1 MLKLEKEILSK
12 NEQIRSLGKDV
23 RKSNEECSGHQNRVK
38 EVSREKNQRIE
49 LLKEEF
55 KVQLEAAKR
64 HQREKEEVE
73 ERCLRLKRDLSL
85 VRHEK
90 KLAEDLS
97 ANEQERLRRRLKEVG
112 EQLEQANKECARLRG
127 KDAHKDGEVKRLRR
141 EVEEKDERIRELTKG
156 LASGPRAQT
165 EASVPSGLDPHS
177 KLGFELYEREQ
188 RRKHDAMQ
196 QSLYRLQEK
205 LDARVATSRKYK
217 EAGRALQ
224 RKVAAMEAEL
234 RQRQEAADGLERRI
248 NALDGEVEVTCTR
261 LGEAKAEAE
270 RTRRE
275 LEAEAAAREEASREA
290 SAAIAAANTFQAKVS
305 ELLAREGELESRA
318 AETELSCRAR
328 LEEAAAMEYK
338 ATALSR
344 RLASADEH
352 IEKMAGLLRER
363 DLDAERGR
371 SRFQEQQAMIER
383 QEHELNGMRLQYEGQ
398 MKRMQQ
404 QRQELDRLKG
414 SRPFGS
420 RRPSL
425 VSDHGMES
433 EPARDPAH
441 RHDDQVAFL
450 RAELSRSMQREKSLI
465 LNIHDRDQKIES
477 AERYLGNMESVVK
490 KLSKYT

>member
-12 NEQIRSLGKDV
+12 NEQIRSLGKDL

-234 RQRQEAADGLERRI
+234 SGRP
-248 NALDGEVEVTCTR
+248 ALV
-261 LGEAKAEAE
+261 
-270 RTRRE
+270 
-275 LEAEAAAREEASREA
+275 
-290 SAAIAAANTFQAKVS
+290 
-305 ELLAREGELESRA
+305 
-318 AETELSCRAR
+318 
-328 LEEAAAMEYK
+328 
-338 ATALSR
+338 
-344 RLASADEH
+344 
-352 IEKMAGLLRER
+352 
-363 DLDAERGR
+363 
-371 SRFQEQQAMIER
+371 
-383 QEHELNGMRLQYEGQ
+383 
-398 MKRMQQ
+398 
-404 QRQELDRLKG
+404 
-414 SRPFGS
+414 
-420 RRPSL
+420 
-425 VSDHGMES
+425 
-433 EPARDPAH
+433 DPALLF
-441 RHDDQVAFL
+441 FL
-450 RAELSRSMQREKSLI
+450 
-465 LNIHDRDQKIES
+465 
-477 AERYLGNMESVVK
+477 
-490 KLSKYT
+490 

>member
-1 MLKLEKEILSK
+1 MGHRAAAGGGCRRKEGG
-12 NEQIRSLGKDV
+12 GKDGF
-23 RKSNEECSGHQNRVK
+23 KSR
-38 EVSREKNQRIE
+38 SREG
-49 LLKEEF
+49 
-55 KVQLEAAKR
+55 V
-64 HQREKEEVE
+64 
-73 ERCLRLKRDLSL
+73 
-85 VRHEK
+85 
-90 KLAEDLS
+90 
-97 ANEQERLRRRLKEVG
+97 
-112 EQLEQANKECARLRG
+112 
-127 KDAHKDGEVKRLRR
+127 
-141 EVEEKDERIRELTKG
+141 
-156 LASGPRAQT
+156 
-165 EASVPSGLDPHS
+165 
-177 KLGFELYEREQ
+177 
-188 RRKHDAMQ
+188 
-196 QSLYRLQEK
+196 
-205 LDARVATSRKYK
+205 
-217 EAGRALQ
+217 
-224 RKVAAMEAEL
+224 
-234 RQRQEAADGLERRI
+234 
-248 NALDGEVEVTCTR
+248 
-261 LGEAKAEAE
+261 
-270 RTRRE
+270 
-275 LEAEAAAREEASREA
+275 
-290 SAAIAAANTFQAKVS
+290 
-305 ELLAREGELESRA
+305 LAREGELESRA

-328 LEEAAAMEYK
+328 LEEAAAMESK

-465 LNIHDRDQKIES
+465 LNIQDRDQKIES

>member
-12 NEQIRSLGKDV
+12 NEQIRSLGKDL

-270 RTRRE
+270 RARRE
-275 LEAEAAAREEASREA
+275 LEAETAAREEASREA

-328 LEEAAAMEYK
+328 LEEAAAMESK

-433 EPARDPAH
+433 EPARDTAH

-465 LNIHDRDQKIES
+465 LNIQDRDQKIES